1 MTPEEHAARIRSLGL
16 PEVVVRIALEGG
28 VTVHPVL
35 QNQADSVW
43 APAWSIVERHPELV
57 PLWGSGATAVLAAPD
72 GTVHWWSAEHPDEPL
87 DTYPDFA
94 AAVRKVLTDLWEL
107 DADDDDRNAVAE
119 MLLPTEKVEAALEP
133 VER

>member
-28 VTVHPVL
+28 ETVHPVL
-35 QNQADSVW
+35 QNRADSVW

-57 PLWGSGATAVLAAPD
+57 PLWSSGTNAVLAATD
-72 GTVHWWSAEHPDEPL
+72 GTVHWWSAEYPDKPL
-87 DTYPDFA
+87 ETYPDFA
-94 AAVRKVLTDLWEL
+94 AAVRKLLTDLWEL
-107 DADDDDRNAVAE
+107 ERDDDDRKAVAE
-119 MLLPTEKVEAALEP
+119 LLLPPGQVEAALEP